1 MVLIKIDSLSQ
12 NELEYIA
19 QQEGIKDFDTLSRE
33 ELIDELK
40 EIYDDDYSESLSVTG
55 ENVNKRYVAGLSAYR
70 GDVNEE
76 LPSLPG
82 VEKLPELYP
91 ETAIHVLNKNASWLY
106 CYWSIAP
113 GDLES
118 YDLKFGSYELY
129 LNVNVTGKDKSEKY
143 DILIGRDDVEWNISV
158 PLVNGECRVSLVLQT
173 KEKRYLLAMS
183 ESVPLVYCYWLNN
196 PIDKIYDEALFR
208 HYVAP
213 LTNRDGYIIPSDIV
227 EEIVDKV
234 KNEVEK

>member
-19 QQEGIKDFDTLSRE
+19 QQQGIKDFDTLSRE

-118 YDLKFGSYELY
+118 YD
-129 LNVNVTGKDKSEKY
+129 
-143 DILIGRDDVEWNISV
+143 
-158 PLVNGECRVSLVLQT
+158 
-173 KEKRYLLAMS
+173 
-183 ESVPLVYCYWLNN
+183 
-196 PIDKIYDEALFR
+196 
-208 HYVAP
+208 
-213 LTNRDGYIIPSDIV
+213 
-227 EEIVDKV
+227 
-234 KNEVEK
+234 

>member
-19 QQEGIKDFDTLSRE
+19 EQEGIKDFDTLSRE

-40 EIYDDDYSESLSVTG
+40 EIYEDDYSEVQSVIG

-76 LPSLPG
+76 VPSLPG

-113 GDLES
+113 GDLEA
-118 YDLKFGSYELY
+118 YDQKFGSYELY
-129 LNVNVTGKDKSEKY
+129 LNVNVTGKEKCEKY
-143 DILIGRDDVEWNISV
+143 DILIGRHDVEWNISV
-158 PLVNGECRVSLVLQT
+158 PHMDGDCRVSLVLQT

-196 PIDKIYDEALFR
+196 PVDKICDEALFR